1 MECKSQ
7 VVIDSFKSGHIF
19 DRDRMY
25 YFLIFLIKAFLSIL
39 CGSMPFLVFIL
50 QHSFKSLYVTGVG
63 LIVAIILI
71 FVVTGFTFS
80 KMLVG
85 LYIDIIDAREGLV
98 VYEESCNIQ
107 NVGKVVKKCRGCYM
121 YASKLLEDDTIL
133 AGGNG
138 NSIVYYVEYN
148 GVKVVV
154 NIGKVN

>member
-39 CGSMPFLVFIL
+39 CGSTPFLVFNL
-50 QHSFKSLYVTGVG
+50 QHSFKSLYVGVG
-63 LIVAIILI
+63 LIIAIIFV
-71 FVVTGFTFS
+71 FVVTGFTLS
-80 KMLVG
+80 KMTVG

-107 NVGKVVKKCRGCYM
+107 NVDKIIKKCRGCYM
-121 YASKLLEDDTIL
+121 YASKLLEDDSIL
-133 AGGNG
+133 AEGNG
-138 NSIVYYVEYN
+138 NSVVYYVEYN

-154 NIGKVN
+154 NISKVN